1 MKAYVDLFKK
11 PLTKDEVRTATQ
23 ITVRTGY
30 ADAIVIS
37 RQMNVGY
44 MKATKLAQLMY
55 DAGVIVDGTMR
66 GTVVLLKNED
76 TAINAALRQLRKG
89 NG

>member
-1 MKAYVDLFKK
+1 MKAYTDLFKK
-11 PLTKDEVRTATQ
+11 PLTKNEVRTAVN

-37 RQMNVGY
+37 RQMQVGY
-44 MKATKLAQLMY
+44 TKATKLAQLMY
-55 DAGVIVDGTMR
+55 DAGVIVDSTMR
-66 GTVVLLKNED
+66 GTTVVLKNED
-76 TAINAALRQLRKG
+76 TAVNAALRQLRKG